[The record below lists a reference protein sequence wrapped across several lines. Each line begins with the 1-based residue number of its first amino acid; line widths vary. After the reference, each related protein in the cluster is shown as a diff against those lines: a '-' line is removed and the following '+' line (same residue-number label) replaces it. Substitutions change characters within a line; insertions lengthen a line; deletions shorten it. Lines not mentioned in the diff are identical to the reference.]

1 MNLLRNPFLK
11 LALRYTFRMLV
22 GVLGVVL
29 IWDKEGHL
37 AFIIGIAGG
46 LYALW
51 NLSLLGMLGEARAA
65 LKYPEYNEPVVPD
78 SKLEK
83 WLHRLALAFFYA
95 TLLGSGI
102 WWPPLDNHIHTN
114 DFLIIYGL
122 LGVALATVTTSILK
136 KMMPSF
142 FKNNHTRAVA
152 ILGLWLS
159 IAACTVM
166 IAGHY
171 NMATAKAN
179 LRTEK
184 AFVQQKTKNV
194 STSTRYLYL
203 QLATHEERFSPR
215 KASEWDAIAVGDSL
229 ELTVGKGELGYSY
242 IFHFKRSHSS
252 ASDLK

>member
-1 MNLLRNPFLK
+1 MDFLHSPFFK
-11 LALRYTFRMLV
+11 LALKYTFRMLV

-29 IWDKEGHL
+29 IWDREGHL

-65 LKYPEYNEPVVPD
+65 LKYPEYNEPVIPD
-78 SKLEK
+78 SKLEL
-83 WLHRLALAFFYA
+83 WLHRLALGLFYG
-95 TLLGSGI
+95 TLLGSNI
-102 WWPPLDNHIHTN
+102 WLPPLDNHIHTN

-122 LGVALATVTTSILK
+122 LGAALATMSTSILK
-136 KMMPSF
+136 KILPSF

-159 IAACTVM
+159 ITACTVM

-171 NMATAKAN
+171 NMATAKAS

-184 AFVQQKTKNV
+184 AYVLQKSKNV

-215 KASEWDAIAVGDSL
+215 KASEWEAITVGDSV
-229 ELTVGKGELGYSY
+229 ELTVGTGELGYTY
-242 IFHFKRSHSS
+242 IFHFKQSNSNTS
-252 ASDLK
+252 ALK